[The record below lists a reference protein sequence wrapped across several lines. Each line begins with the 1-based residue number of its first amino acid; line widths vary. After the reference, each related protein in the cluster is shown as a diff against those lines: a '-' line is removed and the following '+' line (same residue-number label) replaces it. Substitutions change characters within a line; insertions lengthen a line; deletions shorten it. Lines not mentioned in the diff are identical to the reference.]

1 MRAETLRDQLTR
13 GLTPVIGASLLV
25 MLLLAFTQVVLRYA
39 FAASLLWVEEVS
51 VMLLS
56 WMAWLGAIQLWL
68 DRGHLVV
75 DLLPAG
81 RAAGLRHAIAIGV
94 NALAVVGGIALAIVS
109 TETLTAFGGIEMGS
123 LEIDASVK
131 YYPVVAGGIGLAA
144 AGGIELWRL
153 LSRSG
158 KGAS

>member
-1 MRAETLRDQLTR
+1 MRAETVRNYLTR
-13 GLTPVIGASLLV
+13 GLTPLIGASLLV

-68 DRGHLVV
+68 DRGHLLV
-75 DLLPAG
+75 DLLPKE
-81 RAAGLRHAIAIGV
+81 RAAGLRNAIAIGV
-94 NALAVVGGIALAIVS
+94 NALAIVGGIALAIVS
-109 TETLTAFGGIEMGS
+109 METLTAFGGIEMGS
-123 LEIDASVK
+123 LEIDASIK

-153 LSRSG
+153 LSRADN
-158 KGAS
+158 GAP

>member
-1 MRAETLRDQLTR
+1 MRAETVRRYLTR
-13 GLTPVIGASLLV
+13 GLTPLIGASLLV

-68 DRGHLVV
+68 DQGHLVV
-75 DLLPAG
+75 DLLPAR
-81 RAAGLRHAIAIGV
+81 RAAGLRHGIAVGV
-94 NALAVVGGIALAIVS
+94 NGLAIVGGIALAVVS

-123 LEIDASVK
+123 LEIDASIK
-131 YYPVVAGGIGLAA
+131 YYPVVAGGVGLAA
-144 AGGIELWRL
+144 AGGLELWRL
-153 LSRSG
+153 LSQRDSRTP
-158 KGAS
+158 

>member
-1 MRAETLRDQLTR
+1 MRAETVRKHLTR
-13 GLTPVIGASLLV
+13 GLTPLIGASLLV

-75 DLLPAG
+75 DLLPEK
-81 RAAGLRHAIAIGV
+81 RAARLRPAIAVGV
-94 NALAVVGGIALAIVS
+94 NGLAVVGGIALAFVS
-109 TETLTAFGGIEMGS
+109 METLTAFGGIEMGS
-123 LEIDASVK
+123 LEIDASIK

-144 AGGIELWRL
+144 AGAVELWRL
-153 LSRSG
+153 LSRTESDG
-158 KGAS
+158 P